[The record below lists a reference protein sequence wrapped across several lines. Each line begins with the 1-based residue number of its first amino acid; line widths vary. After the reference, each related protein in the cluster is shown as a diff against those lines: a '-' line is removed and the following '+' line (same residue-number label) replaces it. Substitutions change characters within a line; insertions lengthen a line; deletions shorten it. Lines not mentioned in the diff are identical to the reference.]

1 VTETFMPTH
10 YRVALHGFSE
20 FERKTLTY
28 CFRHAAA
35 RAPGYVQVESIADA
49 DFIVADANHPVVAG
63 VSVGAERMDDTLF
76 IGDMPPPDAGMHL
89 PRPIDPERILRTLD
103 RIVVRR
109 SRSLRNT
116 RPGIVLPLDADSA
129 RFAASRP
136 GDIVDTTPGALRLE
150 AVSISF
156 TELKPLGEADPAAA
170 QEGAMLEAANAS
182 TTTSAPTAADRRA
195 IKAAAKRASRRARL
209 AQSAAD
215 AADTPHEVLLLDASP
230 EPVALGLL
238 LEMFGFSVQR
248 VGSIAAAMSVLE
260 RTPLAAAFID
270 VDAHDATGFDG
281 LHLCHRIKHRLVP
294 LARTVPAVMLMS
306 AHDSAAERVRA
317 SLAGCDA
324 FLTLPVTRGD
334 AARALESCKV
344 ALPSDPRRS

>member
-1 VTETFMPTH
+1 MPTL

-28 CFRHAAA
+28 CFSQAETRE
-35 RAPGYVQVESIADA
+35 PGYLQVEPIADA

-63 VSVGAERMDDTLF
+63 NSIASERMGDTLF
-76 IGDMPPPDAGMHL
+76 IGDIPPPGAGMHL
-89 PRPIDPERILRTLD
+89 PRPIDPGRILRTLD
-103 RIVVRR
+103 RMAARR
-109 SRSLRNT
+109 SRRIRNS
-116 RPGIVLPLDADSA
+116 RPEILLPLDIGTP
-129 RFAASRP
+129 RLAAHGP
-136 GDIVDTTPGALRLE
+136 GDIVDTAPAELQIE
-150 AVSISF
+150 PVSITF
-156 TELKPLGEADPAAA
+156 TEPKPLGDADATAA
-170 QEGAMLEAANAS
+170 QGEATVDAARMPPA
-182 TTTSAPTAADRRA
+182 TPEPSAVDRRA
-195 IKAAAKRASRRARL
+195 TKAAAKRASRRARL

-215 AADTPHEVLLLDASP
+215 AADAPHDVLLLDASP

-238 LEMFGFSVQR
+238 LEVFGFRVQR
-248 VGSIAAAMSVLE
+248 VGTIAAAMSVLE
-260 RTPLAAAFID
+260 STALAAAFID
-270 VDAHDATGFDG
+270 VDVQDATGFDG

-294 LARTVPAVMLMS
+294 LARTLPAVMLMS

-344 ALPSDPRRS
+344 ALPTDPRRS